1 MKFGL
6 NLKVRLGACLLF
18 MTALCSL
25 PLSSA
30 SVPAFGAD
38 APETASESTKIVATV
53 TVNSLEEAWNGA
65 EKIADAMQYKEL
77 LTGLRGL
84 VRTQYESMIDNS
96 QPIGAVVAI
105 DGDSVAPFVFIP
117 LKDMSAPPDL
127 SKEPFKTLNAHGVKY
142 FVDEDVLFITPPE
155 LNKFVSSVP
164 KESYLPA
171 PSAEG
176 VDTIVKATLNI
187 DEVPGELFEAGA
199 SALRQVFAELVEEG
213 EIFDL
218 QSVDNALAKYSEL
231 VDSIQQLQW
240 ILYVDPDSKLVAE
253 ITITVDPESA
263 LAPVSKPEPTR
274 WNAIAETPSAI
285 FASAEAGANPTDFVQ
300 DVSEVYFRAI
310 HDNLLNAFDVEFD
323 NHEVYEAAEEIL
335 GHIEKA
341 LVAEF
346 QSTQYD
352 SGFAVTSEPFSVAVA
367 SICAAPDELQKAA
380 DALVRRLCDADS
392 LFEDM
397 FEMEEVEDYKV
408 TSFKLNFDDLFD
420 EDDFEDGAPLSF
432 KGQTF
437 VLKCGFSSDALVVIA
452 TFDEA
457 YAEEEF
463 KRIVQNSKDL
473 SPSKPEAT
481 FDVAQFAVLVRKLLA
496 SYSDVNPVALEA
508 VDVMANAK
516 DAKIV
521 LTDKSEGNVHRASV
535 TFNRGFFEAYGEV
548 TRLMMILG
556 RGNNDE
562 GVDLDELFKDE

>member
-1 MKFGL
+1 M
-6 NLKVRLGACLLF
+6 
-18 MTALCSL
+18 
-25 PLSSA
+25 
-30 SVPAFGAD
+30 
-38 APETASESTKIVATV
+38 
-53 TVNSLEEAWNGA
+53 
-65 EKIADAMQYKEL
+65 
-77 LTGLRGL
+77 
-84 VRTQYESMIDNS
+84 
-96 QPIGAVVAI
+96 
-105 DGDSVAPFVFIP
+105 
-117 LKDMSAPPDL
+117 
-127 SKEPFKTLNAHGVKY
+127 
-142 FVDEDVLFITPPE
+142 
-155 LNKFVSSVP
+155 
-164 KESYLPA
+164 
-171 PSAEG
+171 
-176 VDTIVKATLNI
+176 
-187 DEVPGELFEAGA
+187 
-199 SALRQVFAELVEEG
+199 EEG

-310 HDNLLNAFDVEFD
+310 HDNLLNAFDVEVD
-323 NHEVYEAAEEIL
+323 NHEVYEYL
-335 GHIEKA
+335 KKFSVTLKK

-346 QSTQYD
+346 QSIID
-352 SGFAVTSEPFSVAVA
+352 SGVAVTSEPFSVAVA